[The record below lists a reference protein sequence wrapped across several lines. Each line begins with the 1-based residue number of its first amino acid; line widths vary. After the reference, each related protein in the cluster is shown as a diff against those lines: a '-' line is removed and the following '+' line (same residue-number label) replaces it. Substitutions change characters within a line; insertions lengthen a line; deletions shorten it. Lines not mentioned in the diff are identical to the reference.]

1 MVLCLRSSMYFFFL
15 PNRSLLVKLDEE
27 KPEVLFC
34 GLILLIFCGGP
45 VTLYCIGEWC
55 LLVFLGVWFVFR
67 TVFWLFE
74 AIVGYLTY

>member
-34 GLILLIFCGGP
+34 GLILLC

-55 LLVFLGVWFVFR
+55 LLAFLGVWFVFR